1 MGRKTE
7 AEREGL
13 DVSITEEEGGTFLM
27 TLTDDSGTVLYSRGG
42 YKSVETAKHGS
53 YGYIRKH
60 IRPAS
65 MKVNSTKPPP
75 ITSASGNQLVN
86 VLRRKARDHDREVV
100 RLRQQADLLEGEA
113 KRLDAAADILEGPEA
128 HG

>member
-1 MGRKTE
+1 MGRKSE

-27 TLTDDSGTVLYSRGG
+27 TLSDDSGTVLYSRGG
-42 YKSVETAKHGS
+42 YKSVETAKHAV

-60 IRPAS
+60 IKPAS
-65 MKVNSTKPPP
+65 MRLNSTKPPP
-75 ITSASGNQLVN
+75 ANSASGNQLVN
-86 VLRRKARDHDREVV
+86 ALRRKARNHEKEVI